1 MDSSRMNYSGR
12 TSDQEQQATKT
23 EVKQNKMLHSK
34 RREYT
39 ANNQDVTYTELKT
52 CKSPW
57 KHRIPTVKQSPVVLC
72 EEQLKYGEL
81 TFHRTPQPQPR
92 KQAMGRKRQGP
103 KSTVWRVVTGML
115 GALCVVLMTT
125 TGILLPK
132 LFSSQE
138 EQCRK
143 TSLHP
148 LRCPKDDASCD
159 LCSSDWIAFGNN
171 FYCVFKENTKTWAE
185 SQSACEELNSHLV
198 IIDSKA
204 EVENLLL
211 FEMDGW
217 ILHKMDGT
225 NSSWLWRN
233 DIKIQNT
240 LTNDSE
246 KKNHSCHY
254 LRGNLFMPD
263 ECSAKK
269 SYICEFN
276 I

>member
-1 MDSSRMNYSGR
+1 MDSSRMSYSGR

-23 EVKQNKMLHSK
+23 EVKQSKMLHSK

-39 ANNQDVTYTELKT
+39 GNNQDVTYTELKT

-57 KHRIPTVKQSPVVLC
+57 KQRIPTVKQSPVVLC

-103 KSTVWRVVTGML
+103 KSTVWRAVTGML

-132 LFSSQE
+132 Y
-138 EQCRK
+138 
-143 TSLHP
+143 
-148 LRCPKDDASCD
+148 ASCD

-217 ILHKMDGT
+217 ILHKMDET
-225 NSSWLWRN
+225 NRSWLWGN